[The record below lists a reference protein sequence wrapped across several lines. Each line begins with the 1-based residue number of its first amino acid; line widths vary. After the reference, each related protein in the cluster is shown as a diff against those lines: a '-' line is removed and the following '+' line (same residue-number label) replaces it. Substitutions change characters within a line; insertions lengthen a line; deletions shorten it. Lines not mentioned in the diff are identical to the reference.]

1 MRSLIF
7 TKQEAATYPVCILV
21 PVIRKD
27 DLRKAYI
34 DTHNL
39 DPNEILVT
47 ELHRTPGKKKTPA
60 SEMKQFINDE
70 LVPMWT
76 DLATEFIIVADSEYF
91 KILTKTSKADVNI
104 GYVMDSA
111 YGPQKVIY
119 VPDYRQ
125 IFYDPAKIREKIGR
139 GIEALKAYRNGAYEA
154 PGEGIIHFAAYPTTP
169 EEIEEWL
176 LKLLEWNRPLTM
188 DIEAFSLKHVTAGI
202 GTISMAWSK
211 HEGIAFPVDLGPDG
225 ELVRRMLKAFFMQFQ
240 NRMMW
245 HKIDYD
251 VYVLI
256 YQLFMKDILDTE
268 GLLEG
273 IKYLLPEGRW
283 DCTRIITYLAT
294 NSCAGNKLSLKDQAQ
309 EFSGNYALLDDDPD
323 ITKIPLPD
331 LLKYNLIDAL
341 STWYVYEKHWDTLIQ
356 DDQLGVYTEVFK
368 PAMVDINQMQLTG
381 LPVNI
386 ERVRETKKILLA
398 DYDEALEKILN
409 SKIIQGFS
417 YNLVEKWV
425 TTMNAKWKK
434 KRTTVSETLELAKTD
449 AKLRDVLTFNP
460 NSGPQLQALLY
471 EHLGLP
477 VLATTDSG
485 QPATGGEVLKDLKN
499 HTEDQDIL
507 NFLDALIDYGTVVT
521 VLETFIPALEG
532 AFQGPDGWHY
542 LFGNFNLGGTISG
555 RLSSSKPNL
564 QNLPAGADPSSKKGK
579 YGKLIKWCIQAPP
592 GWIFIGLDFNALED
606 RISALTTKDPNKLK
620 VYIDGYDGHSLRAY
634 AYYGEDMPDIDPTSV
649 ESINSIQVKYKPHRA
664 KSKNP
669 TFTLTYQGT
678 WKTLVT
684 KYKFTEALA
693 KQVEARYHE
702 LYKVS
707 DQWVEAQLDQASK
720 VGYVTIAF
728 GLRLRTPLLH
738 QVFRGTSKT
747 PYEAEAE
754 GRSAGNALG
763 QSWCLLNSRAW
774 SEFMQEVRQS
784 PHRLTIRPCAQIH
797 DAGYA
802 LVKDDIDALHFTNE
816 RLVKAVQWQE
826 HPDIQHDQV
835 KLGGELSIFYPD
847 WSQELVIPNGSSQ
860 SEIIALIENYVAKL
874 SK

>member
-34 DTHNL
+34 DAHNL

-176 LKLLEWNRPLTM
+176 LKLLEWNRPLTL

-256 YQLFMKDILDTE
+256 YQLFMKDILDTK

-273 IKYLLPEGRW
+273 IRCLLPEGRW
-283 DCTRIITYLAT
+283 DCTRIISYLAT

-331 LLKYNLIDAL
+331 LLKYNLIDTL

-356 DDQLGVYTEVFK
+356 DDQLDVYNEVFK
-368 PAMVDINQMQLTG
+368 PAMVDIIQMQLTG

-386 ERVRETKKILLA
+386 ERVRETKKILLT

-720 VGYVTIAF
+720 IGYVTIAF

-784 PHRLTIRPCAQIH
+784 PHRLMIRPCAQIH

-847 WSQELVIPNGSSQ
+847 WSQELVVPNGSSQ
-860 SEIIALIENYVAKL
+860 SEIIALIENYVAEL